1 MVPPDCLEPVLKAI
15 INNFVTERNS
25 SEVMAVGLNAVR
37 ELCAR
42 YCRVFVQIFPTP
54 SDCQV
59 SSCDDWRS
67 SEGSSRVWDVCTR
80 TKPWWLIV
88 LSSFL
93 SISINLM
100 QVKGVIE
107 EENNLFVL
115 LHDNEVWVKAT
126 AGNVVKELFAKG
138 AYEFGDIVNVIWSSS
153 WCISGK
159 FLICFCVNNV
169 WISSDHDDQA
179 RQFATLGHVSSTRSD
194 ATGALQHHRRF
205 LIFFT
210 IFCTIH
216 VFSCVFQSYHFCILF
231 FALVT
236 IWFIL
241 GRGVWGRRRLLEL
254 WRSFNCSH
262 SSSCFRWVAV
272 GKSQNDILK
281 MHI

>member
-80 TKPWWLIV
+80 TKPWWLIA
-88 LSSFL
+88 LSFTATWNSFHIDKFDAGERCDWGREQ
-93 SISINLM
+93 SICSTSWQRSVGEGNCRKCCQGALC
-100 QVKGVIE
+100 QGGLRVWRHRQCY
-107 EENNLFVL
+107 LVL
-115 LHDNEVWVKAT
+115 LMM
-126 AGNVVKELFAKG
+126 
-138 AYEFGDIVNVIWSSS
+138 YIW
-153 WCISGK
+153 

-216 VFSCVFQSYHFCILF
+216 VFFMCFSKLSFLYFIFCIGHNLIHFRKGCVRTKKIVRVVKIFQLF
-231 FALVT
+231 T
-236 IWFIL
+236 
-241 GRGVWGRRRLLEL
+241 
-254 WRSFNCSH
+254 
-262 SSSCFRWVAV
+262 
-272 GKSQNDILK
+272 
-281 MHI
+281 

>member
-1 MVPPDCLEPVLKAI
+1 
-15 INNFVTERNS
+15 
-25 SEVMAVGLNAVR
+25 
-37 ELCAR
+37 
-42 YCRVFVQIFPTP
+42 
-54 SDCQV
+54 
-59 SSCDDWRS
+59 
-67 SEGSSRVWDVCTR
+67 
-80 TKPWWLIV
+80 
-88 LSSFL
+88 
-93 SISINLM
+93 M

-179 RQFATLGHVSSTRSD
+179 RLFATLRHVSSTRSD

-216 VFSCVFQSYHFCILF
+216 VFFMCFSKLSFLYFIFCIGHNLIHFRKGCVRTKKIVRVVKIFQLF
-231 FALVT
+231 T
-236 IWFIL
+236 
-241 GRGVWGRRRLLEL
+241 
-254 WRSFNCSH
+254 
-262 SSSCFRWVAV
+262 
-272 GKSQNDILK
+272 
-281 MHI
+281 

>member
-1 MVPPDCLEPVLKAI
+1 
-15 INNFVTERNS
+15 
-25 SEVMAVGLNAVR
+25 
-37 ELCAR
+37 
-42 YCRVFVQIFPTP
+42 
-54 SDCQV
+54 
-59 SSCDDWRS
+59 
-67 SEGSSRVWDVCTR
+67 
-80 TKPWWLIV
+80 
-88 LSSFL
+88 
-93 SISINLM
+93 M

-216 VFSCVFQSYHFCILF
+216 VFFSCVFQSYHFCILF